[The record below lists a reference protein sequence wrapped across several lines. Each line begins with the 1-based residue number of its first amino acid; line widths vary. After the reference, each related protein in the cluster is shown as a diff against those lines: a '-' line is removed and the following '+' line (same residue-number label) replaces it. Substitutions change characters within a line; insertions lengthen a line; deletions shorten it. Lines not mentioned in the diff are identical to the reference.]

1 MQSDIESGRYE
12 DIYPITKL
20 EDNGP
25 IEFGIDNASD
35 KFLDLN
41 NSFLKVK
48 CKTTKANGQ
57 NLADADKVSVINY
70 PVSSLF
76 SQVDILLGG
85 KVISSSTNNYLYRAL
100 LNDSKEAKNTQLGMG
115 LFYKYT
121 AGQIDELDPTSD
133 NTDLNKKHQ
142 FESDIF
148 YPSRLL
154 LNGLPLKVMF
164 QRHKSNF
171 TLLSAT
177 ENPAFHFQHFQH
189 FKVSFQEVISSL
201 HKVQLCPHKFHSI
214 QQRLEKNT
222 SLICNQL
229 C

>member
-85 KVISSSTNNYLYRAL
+85 KVISS
-100 LNDSKEAKNTQLGMG
+100 
-115 LFYKYT
+115 
-121 AGQIDELDPTSD
+121 
-133 NTDLNKKHQ
+133 
-142 FESDIF
+142 
-148 YPSRLL
+148 
-154 LNGLPLKVMF
+154 
-164 QRHKSNF
+164 
-171 TLLSAT
+171 
-177 ENPAFHFQHFQH
+177 
-189 FKVSFQEVISSL
+189 
-201 HKVQLCPHKFHSI
+201 
-214 QQRLEKNT
+214 
-222 SLICNQL
+222 
-229 C
+229 

>member
-1 MQSDIESGRYE
+1 
-12 DIYPITKL
+12 
-20 EDNGP
+20 
-25 IEFGIDNASD
+25 
-35 KFLDLN
+35 
-41 NSFLKVK
+41 
-48 CKTTKANGQ
+48 
-57 NLADADKVSVINY
+57 
-70 PVSSLF
+70 
-76 SQVDILLGG
+76 
-85 KVISSSTNNYLYRAL
+85 
-100 LNDSKEAKNTQLGMG
+100 MG
-115 LFYKYT
+115 LFYKYA

-133 NTDLNKKHQ
+133 NTGLNKKHQ

-171 TLLSAT
+171 TLLSAP
-177 ENPAFHFQHFQH
+177 ENPALHFEHFQH

-222 SLICNQL
+222 SPIYSQPCWNQGALSCSRSFITELRKLYTWPNTKQSFCNNDQKCCFQWIIYQKSGL
-229 C
+229 FKA

>member
-1 MQSDIESGRYE
+1 MERLYQVQLITILIE
-12 DIYPITKL
+12 L
-20 EDNGP
+20 C
-25 IEFGIDNASD
+25 
-35 KFLDLN
+35 
-41 NSFLKVK
+41 KVTVK
-48 CKTTKANGQ
+48 KQRIHGLVWAC
-57 NLADADKVSVINY
+57 
-70 PVSSLF
+70 
-76 SQVDILLGG
+76 
-85 KVISSSTNNYLYRAL
+85 STNMQQVKLTSWIQHLITLA
-100 LNDSKEAKNTQLGMG
+100 STK
-115 LFYKYT
+115 KY
-121 AGQIDELDPTSD
+121 
-133 NTDLNKKHQ
+133 Q

-171 TLLSAT
+171 TLLSAP

-222 SLICNQL
+222 SPIYSQPC
-229 C
+229 